1 MTQRERL
8 LTLLRDRGPAGVS
21 PADFLL
27 PDVADGGAP
36 ITRLAARALE
46 LRAAGF
52 DVASV
57 TDGGAFTRY
66 VLASEGG
73 AGRTV
78 EQPDASTAGPGAVTP
93 APAAGVSLAGEGR
106 LFDPPHQPAGAYDEG
121 RAA

>member
-1 MTQRERL
+1 MTQRARL
-8 LTLLRDRGPAGVS
+8 LALLRDRGPAGVS

-27 PDVADGGAP
+27 PDVADGGPP

-66 VLASEGG
+66 VLTSEGG
-73 AGRTV
+73 A
-78 EQPDASTAGPGAVTP
+78 DAAEAYTAGPGAIHAPV
-93 APAAGVSLAGEGR
+93 PAAGVSLAGEGR
-106 LFDPPHQPAGAYDEG
+106 LFDPPHQPASAYDEG